1 MIYLSRY
8 IVNSYLIYKKNYA
21 VSEVTIVQCLLFE
34 TPFEKLKS
42 GMRQKFTNETKDKLT
57 YHKLEEKKG
66 SARIFRSR
74 CADHY
79 EKARQQ
85 QQREASNN
93 YYSKEN
99 QNRRF

>member
-1 MIYLSRY
+1 
-8 IVNSYLIYKKNYA
+8 
-21 VSEVTIVQCLLFE
+21 
-34 TPFEKLKS
+34 
-42 GMRQKFTNETKDKLT
+42 MRQKFKNETKDKLT

-66 SARIFRSR
+66 SARIVRSR
-74 CADHY
+74 CAGHY
-79 EKARQQ
+79 EKVRQQ